1 MPRLSS
7 RGTRAQYSSRRR
19 LVADI
24 CFPAGRI
31 ATVFKPWNTCAI
43 FIPEVAC
50 RRQRPRK
57 ATSFTAWI
65 RTANYSSEAA
75 WPPTRSRFVA
85 RCPDGSGPSSGI
97 LLCDLFPRVAAFRPY
112 PGLHSVVP
120 YGDARQNAKCAKR
133 RSQRSQRKSELITF
147 NLSLITYFGAEA
159 GPAACRVIH
168 RKRIRHIRLRRLH
181 HTPVRIV
188 PKTHPAKLRI
198 RNNLSRLVISRPR
211 RKPIRRLRGNLTF
224 ESRGAKGLT
233 YSFLPSLIPEIQL

>member
-1 MPRLSS
+1 MRRWYSLSSLGLSPERELPRLSS

-75 WPPTRSRFVA
+75 WPPTRSRFGA

-112 PGLHSVVP
+112 PGLYSVVP
-120 YGDARQNAKCAKR
+120 YGDARQNAKCEKR
-133 RSQRSQRKSELITF
+133 NPRRSQRKSELIT
-147 NLSLITYFGAEA
+147 
-159 GPAACRVIH
+159 
-168 RKRIRHIRLRRLH
+168 
-181 HTPVRIV
+181 
-188 PKTHPAKLRI
+188 
-198 RNNLSRLVISRPR
+198 
-211 RKPIRRLRGNLTF
+211 LTF
-224 ESRGAKGLT
+224 PLSPISEQKLAERLAAS
-233 YSFLPSLIPEIQL
+233 